1 MKERLNQIKRVMA
14 AGIDMHI
21 VFLMNI
27 VVYGLA
33 VTVWRIGR
41 DYFYDYIGSYSI
53 GWTVLLYTVSYTAS
67 MFLYYAFLEMVLR
80 KKSVGKYIVRYG
92 SPIYAEVGSREEI
105 ILHIWFRVIS
115 CFLYPVTILYFLF
128 TGRMIYDTLLSKGW
142 ILSIRTS

>member
-115 CFLYPVTILYFLF
+115 CFLLPVSCHYSLF
-128 TGRMIYDTLLSKGW
+128 SFYWKDDI
-142 ILSIRTS
+142 